1 MAAIAAEA
9 KGADAYRDVFAPQ
22 DETEAALQALTY
34 ADGLCAYFGA
44 HLSGLMIGL
53 VPYYPMS
60 LSGPSP
66 EGWMQAQQQANEEAS
81 ASEQRLRAIFATLAS
96 SNDLKRVDAFE
107 QEAARFHARRA
118 RVADLTIMGWTQSEL
133 VDSERAVFEACLFES
148 GRPLLIVPA
157 RHVFRAPPQRA
168 LVAWNGSREAAR
180 AVREALPLLR
190 RAKLTRIVAVDSE
203 ESDIGGYEDT
213 VAQLARHLERH
224 QTAVETKRA
233 HGGSRDVGS
242 TLVEEAEQFG
252 AGLIVLGG
260 YAYVRAGAW
269 VYGAGTRSALAHAR
283 VPMLFA
289 N

>member
-1 MAAIAAEA
+1 MAATAVEA
-9 KGADAYRDVFAPQ
+9 RSADAFRDVFAPQ

-81 ASEQRLRAIFATLAS
+81 ASEQRLRAIYATLTS

-148 GRPLLIVPA
+148 AARCSSFPRAMCFAPRRSGRSSRGTA
-157 RHVFRAPPQRA
+157 RARRRAPCARPCRCCAAPSSRA
-168 LVAWNGSREAAR
+168 SSRS
-180 AVREALPLLR
+180 
-190 RAKLTRIVAVDSE
+190 ISE
-203 ESDIGGYEDT
+203 ESDNGGYEDT

-224 QTAVETKRA
+224 QTSVETKRA
-233 HGGSRDVGS
+233 HGGAARGR
-242 TLVEEAEQFG
+242 EH
-252 AGLIVLGG
+252 AGRRGRAIRRRTHRARRLCLCAGG
-260 YAYVRAGAW
+260 GMG
-269 VYGAGTRSALAHAR
+269 YGAGTRSALAHVR